1 METKIVSEIT
11 QVIGHFKN
19 DLRIPV
25 NVIKDLETANGREV
39 TSDSSSHDELMSMGW
54 GADDDYES
62 VRQLQAQWAREEQEG
77 QISSECYPDVGYE
90 QPVDD
95 NEEICD
101 DDLGSSV
108 SPVPEK
114 VDVVNEQVILNAD
127 DVFVGED
134 DHVTKRKQS
143 YSRIEKKFRTQKALA
158 EMVLASKKLIVQQKK
173 IRVRGKLDEA
183 KTITTNDSQASLQQY
198 GNAYELGKYIQNR
211 SYEVAALYKNLG
223 CEARENEVNMWGSRR
238 EVVAE
243 ARERQAEWTTTRVSA
258 WLRSL
263 LEPQK
268 KWNGQELPYVALLPY
283 LPPKVETYL
292 DFGSGSGSG
301 AAQVRRY
308 LGSTAI
314 THCYDVQN
322 NVAERYKGIVQ
333 YVSSVTREYDLVTM
347 VNVMH
352 HVESL
357 ESVLAQAMS
366 SVRTNG
372 TLVIKDHF
380 VNTES
385 ILIATLVHEMY
396 EPTVMGVEPENLYFR
411 DMVTIVDFIK
421 AQGWIVKIE
430 KLEGS
435 DVSNYVLVCVNSR
448 DGGLSRVAALEERMD
463 LLADEVARLRET
475 RSNDYSDPSEKLR
488 RGGAVRRKNV
498 IDKHDLAL
506 ARPIKHEEVE
516 HYPSGQQVKVMTV
529 QDRQRRNKN
538 VKAVSN
544 PRDYNGPE
552 VSKSTQDVGVGPR
565 VVSKTRER
573 KTQQAQYREK
583 VVTPPSKP
591 ASKPVLQYVIAKP
604 IVENNI
610 VKQDNLDVEVG
621 ELKKMTLAQRRL
633 LNASVKQDH

>member
-1 METKIVSEIT
+1 METKIVSKVTQEIS
-11 QVIGHFKN
+11 HLKN

-25 NVIKDLETANGREV
+25 NVINDLENANGRIV
-39 TSDSSSHDELMSMGW
+39 TSDSFSQDEIMSMGW
-54 GADDDYES
+54 GADEDYQN
-62 VRQLQAQWAREEQEG
+62 VRVLQAQWAQEEQGVPVLIE
-77 QISSECYPDVGYE
+77 QYPDVDFE

-101 DDLGSSV
+101 YDLGSST
-108 SPVPEK
+108 SPVSEK
-114 VDVVNEQVILNAD
+114 TNVVTEQVNSSEED
-127 DVFVGED
+127 GCSSED
-134 DHVTKRKQS
+134 DRLVKNKQS

-183 KTITTNDSQASLQQY
+183 KTITTNESQASLQQH
-198 GNAYELGKYIQNR
+198 GNVYDLGKYIQNR

-223 CEARENEVNMWGSRR
+223 CVARESEVNMWGTRR

-243 ARERQAEWTTTRVSA
+243 ARERQADWTTTRVSA
-258 WLRSL
+258 WLQSL

-268 KWNGQELPYVALLPY
+268 KWNGQELPYVSLLPY

-308 LGSTAI
+308 LGSTSI
-314 THCYDVQN
+314 THCYDLQN
-322 NVAERYKGIVQ
+322 NVAERHKGIVQ
-333 YVSSVTREYDLVTM
+333 YVPCVTREYDLVTM

-352 HVESL
+352 HVEQL
-357 ESVLAQAMS
+357 EPVLAQAMS
-366 SVRTNG
+366 GVRTNG
-372 TLVIKDHF
+372 TLIIKDHF
-380 VNTES
+380 VNTDS

-411 DMVTIVDFIK
+411 DIVTIVDFIK

-435 DVSNYVLVCVNSR
+435 DVSNYILVCVNSR

-463 LLADEVARLRET
+463 LLVEEVARLRET

-506 ARPIKHEEVE
+506 AKPIKQERVE
-516 HYPSGQQVKVMTV
+516 QYPSGQQVKVMTV

-538 VKAVSN
+538 VKDVSN

-552 VSKSTQDVGVGPR
+552 VTKSTEDVGVGLK
-565 VVSKTRER
+565 VISKTRER
-573 KTQQAQYREK
+573 KMQQVQYREK
-583 VVTPPSKP
+583 VSTPPSKP
-591 ASKPVLQYVIAKP
+591 SHKPVLQYVLAKSVVKTK
-604 IVENNI
+604 ID
-610 VKQDNLDVEVG
+610 KQDDQLVDGVEV
-621 ELKKMTLAQRRL
+621 KMTLAQRRE
-633 LNASVKQDH
+633 LNASQKQVY